1 MCKIFEQNIYRPSAD
16 VSTSHIWI
24 KPEEILLSS
33 GPFDSSARN
42 QIKGSVVEID
52 PLNSM
57 LAVHIVAG
65 KLPLTALITYAS
77 YQKLNIEV
85 GTELFAT
92 FKSSAIHCFWSTFI
106 CNRVLPIIQAK
117 LHVKSPQSG
126 LFLNSSR
133 PCRFATASKG
143 LIVRH

>member
-85 GTELFAT
+85 GTLCNSFRVTSSCAKESYLTKGSIMSTYIYSLF
-92 FKSSAIHCFWSTFI
+92 INFI
-106 CNRVLPIIQAK
+106 
-117 LHVKSPQSG
+117 G
-126 LFLNSSR
+126 
-133 PCRFATASKG
+133 
-143 LIVRH
+143 